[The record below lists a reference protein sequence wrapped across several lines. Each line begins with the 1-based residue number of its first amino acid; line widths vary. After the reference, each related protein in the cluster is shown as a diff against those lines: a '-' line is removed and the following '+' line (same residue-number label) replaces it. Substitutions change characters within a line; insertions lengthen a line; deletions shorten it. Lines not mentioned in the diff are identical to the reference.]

1 MSVQLDA
8 HECLTQAKACFDMA
22 KAATNAEIKSHCLD
36 LAKNFTELAGAI
48 ERLIELRSELDNVRR
63 ALTMN
68 ALK

>member
-1 MSVQLDA
+1 MNA
-8 HECLTQAKACFDMA
+8 KQAKACFDMA